1 MKISPEMRDAID
13 RAMAEGKVTVC
24 PPSTFSPPQPYK
36 PGSVFQSRGR
46 PAGSKNRPKDQP
58 APPPEKPEAKRA
70 RRAAD
75 AVAVVKD
82 KRRFKTTPV
91 PTGEASVEAPADA
104 TGTIFSSRVT
114 DPIAGKAVLIGGEN
128 NSKIGSHVT
137 KGALRGAP
145 IFTLTLEERA
155 TCPKSCDLWRTCY
168 GNAMPHPLRLR
179 HGAALERRIEAE
191 VADLIREHGRI
202 LIRLHILGDFY
213 SLGYV
218 ALWAGLLARHPGLHV
233 FGFTAWAPDTHIGR
247 AIAAIRDLDPRRF
260 SIRHSGR
267 GGAWGSF
274 TIDFPTAKKRIGDA
288 IVCPEQSAAMEG
300 QEGRYCGSC
309 TLCWASDAAICFV
322 EH

>member
-1 MKISPEMRDAID
+1 MKISPDMREMID
-13 RAMAEGKVTVC
+13 RAVAAGRVTVV
-24 PPSTFSPPQPYK
+24 PT
-36 PGSVFQSRGR
+36 SVTAAQVAPMVEPRKRGR
-46 PAGSKNRPKDQP
+46 PKGPK
-58 APPPEKPEAKRA
+58 ETPEAKRA
-70 RRAAD
+70 RRAAG
-75 AVAVVKD
+75 AVAKVAD

-104 TGTIFSSRVT
+104 TGTIFASRVT
-114 DPIAGKAVLIGGEN
+114 APIQGKAVLIGGEN
-128 NSKIGSHVT
+128 NSKIGGLVT
-137 KGALRGAP
+137 KGHLRGAP
-145 IFTLTLEERA
+145 IYTLTLEERA

-179 HGAALERRIEAE
+179 HGAELERRIEAE
-191 VADLIREHGRI
+191 VAALIAKHGRI
-202 LIRLHILGDFY
+202 LVRLHILGDFY
-213 SLGYV
+213 STGYV

-233 FGFTAWAPDTHIGR
+233 FGFTAWAPDAPIGR
-247 AIAAIRDLDPRRF
+247 AVAAVRDLDPRRF

-274 TIDFPTAKKRIGDA
+274 TIDFPTARKRIGDA

-309 TLCWASDAAICFV
+309 ALCWAADAPIVFV